1 MVRAGII
8 GWRGMVGS
16 VLVQRMRE
24 ERDFDQ
30 IEPVFFSTSQA
41 GGKAPEVGK
50 PVEPVKNAM
59 DLAELK
65 KLPVLISCQGGGYTS
80 EIYPKLR
87 REGWKGYWIDAAS
100 ALRMPRIALGIEYD
114 GSRFLGWQTQPG
126 GGAVQDALEPALSG
140 IAGAPVGVT
149 AAGRTDRGVHARL
162 QVVHFD
168 TDAQRPPSAWVRGVN
183 ALLPDAVAV
192 LWSREVDGEFHARYS
207 AISRTYRYELLN
219 RDVRPGLGA
228 ARLGWFH
235 LPLDLAKM
243 REAAAHLVGE
253 HDFSAF
259 RSSECQAK
267 TPVRTLHAL
276 EIEARGA
283 RIDFVL
289 RANAFLHH
297 MIVDR
302 RQLRDKLHSLL
313 SLLRGMPA
321 DSAA

>member
-1 MVRAGII
+1 M
-8 GWRGMVGS
+8 
-16 VLVQRMRE
+16 L
-24 ERDFDQ
+24 
-30 IEPVFFSTSQA
+30 
-41 GGKAPEVGK
+41 
-50 PVEPVKNAM
+50 
-59 DLAELK
+59 
-65 KLPVLISCQGGGYTS
+65 
-80 EIYPKLR
+80 
-87 REGWKGYWIDAAS
+87 
-100 ALRMPRIALGIEYD
+100 RIALGLEYD

-126 GGAVQDALEPALSG
+126 GGAVQDALEPALSA

-149 AAGRTDRGVHARL
+149 AAGRA
-162 QVVHFD
+162 
-168 TDAQRPPSAWVRGVN
+168 VRGVN

-207 AISRTYRYELLN
+207 AVSRTYRYELLN
-219 RDVRPGLGA
+219 RGVRPALGA

-235 LPLDLAKM
+235 LPLDLASM

-289 RANAFLHH
+289 HANAFLHH
-297 MIVDR
+297 MVRNIVGT
-302 RQLRDKLHSLL
+302 LIYVGKGKHPPAWARDVLL
-313 SLLRGMPA
+313 SRKR
-321 DSAA
+321 SEAAPTFGPQGLYLEKIQYDARWGLPR